1 MKTVELNVKGM
12 TCEHCVAKVKGALEG
27 IKGVTNVSVSLE
39 RAMAWLNASP
49 DVSPDDL
56 IRAVENA
63 GYQATVLTETEVPL
77 AVSKHAQELVIIG
90 GGSAG
95 FAAAIKA
102 WELGARV
109 IIIEGSTIGGT
120 CVNVGCVPTKTLIR
134 AAQAYYQSFHHNFDG
149 MRANPES
156 VDFKRIIKQK
166 DELVSTLRKEK
177 YENVLSS
184 YRGMRYI
191 EGHAMIK
198 RDSDGRIVVH
208 AGKETLKP
216 DKLIIATG
224 AHPWIPPIPGLNRV
238 KHLTNTEALSLEELP
253 ERLIII
259 GGSAVGLEF
268 AQIFSR
274 FGSKVYV
281 LEAMPSV
288 LPTEGEDIGNATANY
303 LKEEG
308 MLIFAGAK
316 INMVQ
321 YNGEYIVNFI
331 VDGKLHSLKADQL
344 LVATGRRPNTVG
356 FGIEESGIE
365 LGKKGEIKMNQYLQT
380 SHPDVYAAGD
390 VIGDPMFVYVAAYA
404 GNTAAQ
410 NALLGNQQILD
421 ITVLPRVTFTDPQV
435 AAVGLNEEQAK
446 AQDIDYKV
454 SRLDMKYVPRALAAR
469 DTRGFIKLIAEKDTE
484 RLIGAQIIA
493 SEAGEMIMEATLAMR
508 YNITISQLAT
518 QLHPYLTLSEGIK
531 LAAQS
536 FERDISKLSCCSA

>member
-1 MKTVELNVKGM
+1 M
-12 TCEHCVAKVKGALEG
+12 
-27 IKGVTNVSVSLE
+27 IF
-39 RAMAWLNASP
+39 
-49 DVSPDDL
+49 

-216 DKLIIATG
+216 DKLIIAQV
-224 AHPWIPPIPGLNRV
+224 PIRG
-238 KHLTNTEALSLEELP
+238 
-253 ERLIII
+253 
-259 GGSAVGLEF
+259 
-268 AQIFSR
+268 
-274 FGSKVYV
+274 
-281 LEAMPSV
+281 
-288 LPTEGEDIGNATANY
+288 
-303 LKEEG
+303 
-308 MLIFAGAK
+308 
-316 INMVQ
+316 
-321 YNGEYIVNFI
+321 
-331 VDGKLHSLKADQL
+331 
-344 LVATGRRPNTVG
+344 
-356 FGIEESGIE
+356 
-365 LGKKGEIKMNQYLQT
+365 YLQ
-380 SHPDVYAAGD
+380 S
-390 VIGDPMFVYVAAYA
+390 
-404 GNTAAQ
+404 Q
-410 NALLGNQQILD
+410 
-421 ITVLPRVTFTDPQV
+421 
-435 AAVGLNEEQAK
+435 GL
-446 AQDIDYKV
+446 
-454 SRLDMKYVPRALAAR
+454 
-469 DTRGFIKLIAEKDTE
+469 TG
-484 RLIGAQIIA
+484 
-493 SEAGEMIMEATLAMR
+493 
-508 YNITISQLAT
+508 
-518 QLHPYLTLSEGIK
+518 
-531 LAAQS
+531 
-536 FERDISKLSCCSA
+536 